1 MGGFLILIWCVLSC
15 GFAVAH
21 LKATPDGVREPGDY
35 LGALSIFVLSAGLL
49 AVTAAR

>member
-21 LKATPDGVREPGDY
+21 VKATPHGVRELADY
-35 LGALSIFVLSAGLL
+35 LGVFAVFTLSAGLL

>member
-1 MGGFLILIWCVLSC
+1 MGGFLILIWCVFSC

-35 LGALSIFVLSAGLL
+35 LGVLAVFTLSAGLL